1 MAGKKSDKGAAKP
14 PRRSARQAAAAQS
27 PAREV
32 VGGNVSGSQERV
44 TSGVSDRE
52 VTIVD
57 PVTGA
62 QTQSRIT
69 AGVEPSAASQGA
81 GSVPVS
87 IHQATQATSAAAHS
101 APVGVRA
108 AESAKTNIE
117 TVPAADNT
125 VSAVQEVQTTPLPA
139 GSQARAGGNTTVT
152 RHGVSGVTSSDATS
166 AAIPARPAATTVPT
180 TGGRSSRPVER
191 VGAST
196 QSNVSGVTAARGH
209 DAGVPLGSSQ
219 VPVSVT
225 STPPYSMNAPSAQL
239 MNPPDTQA
247 LVAETQVE
255 TNVGYGER
263 DAEAYQPMETESV
276 RSLEIGDFD
285 DPEVEGSIGSDRD
298 GNPSMNLTTLA
309 RDNGSDRW
317 YDAVVN
323 AIDRANISTNH
334 RSMERQP
341 LSIRERRH
349 FEGMTENW
357 LSLNPEQQAI
367 EYAAEVAI
375 NARASRNERLARHA
389 LLKQKTGGREPYT
402 LDPVPKVCLSTDD
415 PQHRGILDGMDMSIF
430 DNWPVMSDA
439 MDRAYPI
446 IKMNYVNSQDSAEF
460 MAIMSNSMYKLNE
473 KFKDL
478 ARTRDVLFA
487 ENKTLRTLVMKLS
500 SSSSGNTSNS
510 RPRYPKPQ
518 LLTAET
524 MSIETINQFLHV
536 SEAAEKMDPM
546 FKPELY
552 VDRNLLDDLCPTRE
566 FIQIL
571 MVLRERRD
579 RLLAET
585 TDIPMS
591 ALEKLKWPN
600 SGTSLQNFTKFFQ
613 SIRKVIKEQ
622 YVRRIDNHEKANL
635 FEMIVKKCPK
645 EMQMTREIIAN
656 KISANVNPLST
667 LHALQKALEAQR
679 QAAID
684 RGEKA

>member
-1 MAGKKSDKGAAKP
+1 MAGKKSDKGVAKL
-14 PRRSARQAAAAQS
+14 PRRSARQAAAAQT

-32 VGGNVSGSQERV
+32 VRGDVSGSQEPV
-44 TSGVSDRE
+44 ASGVSDRE

-57 PVTGA
+57 PVSGA

-69 AGVEPSAASQGA
+69 AGTEPSSTSQGT

-87 IHQATQATSAAAHS
+87 MRQATQATSVTTQS
-101 APVGVRA
+101 APVGAKA
-108 AESAKTNIE
+108 AGSAETNIE

-125 VSAVQEVQTTPLPA
+125 GSAVQEVQTIPLPA
-139 GSQARAGGNTTVT
+139 GSRARAGGNTTVT

-166 AAIPARPAATTVPT
+166 AAIPPRPAASTVPA
-180 TGGRSSRPVER
+180 TGGRSSRPVEW
-191 VGAST
+191 VEAST
-196 QSNVSGVTAARGH
+196 QGNVSEAAAARGR
-209 DAGVPLGSSQ
+209 DAGAPLGTPQ

-247 LVAETQVE
+247 RVVETQVD
-255 TNVGYGER
+255 TNVGYGDR
-263 DAEAYQPMETESV
+263 DAEAYHPMDDESV
-276 RSLEIGDFD
+276 QSLGVVDLD
-285 DPEVEGSIGSDRD
+285 DPEDDGTIGPDRD
-298 GNPSMNLTTLA
+298 GNRVPRVNEGIRTGRGAARRSARASMNLTILA
-309 RDNGSDRW
+309 QDNGSDRW

-323 AIDRANISTNH
+323 AIDRTSMSTDH

-349 FEGMTENW
+349 FETMTENW
-357 LSLNPEQQAI
+357 LALNPEQQAI

-389 LLKQKTGGREPYT
+389 LLKQKSGGREPYT
-402 LDPVPKVCLSTDD
+402 LDPVPQVCLSTDD

-439 MDRAYPI
+439 MDKAYPI
-446 IKMNYVNSQDSAEF
+446 IKMNYDSAEF
-460 MAIMSNSMYKLNE
+460 MSIMSNSMYKLSE

-478 ARTRDVLFA
+478 AKTTDVLFA
-487 ENKTLRTLVMKLS
+487 ENKTLRALVMKLS
-500 SSSSGNTSNS
+500 SSPPGNMSNS

-518 LLTAET
+518 LLTAEK

-552 VDRNLLDDLCPTRE
+552 VDRNLLDDLCPTGE
-566 FIQIL
+566 FTQIL

-591 ALEKLKWPN
+591 ALE
-600 SGTSLQNFTKFFQ
+600 
-613 SIRKVIKEQ
+613 
-622 YVRRIDNHEKANL
+622 
-635 FEMIVKKCPK
+635 
-645 EMQMTREIIAN
+645 
-656 KISANVNPLST
+656 
-667 LHALQKALEAQR
+667 
-679 QAAID
+679 
-684 RGEKA
+684 